1 MRKKNPQPVK
11 RAAAARKAR
20 LNKAMRRM
28 AVKRDPN
35 SPDVDCPTC
44 NLPPDFKLPT
54 EEELDAFIFAKEQEE
69 KKNKNSGVNVKPN
82 VTDVKEPASVT
93 FKDESEDN
101 EGLNNFFKEL

>member
-11 RAAAARKAR
+11 RATAARKAR

-54 EEELDAFIFAKEQEE
+54 EEELDAFILAKEQEDKN
-69 KKNKNSGVNVKPN
+69 KKNGVSVKPN
-82 VTDVKEPASVT
+82 AADVKEPVSVT
-93 FKDESEDN
+93 FKEESEDN
-101 EGLNNFFKEL
+101 EGLNNFFNEL